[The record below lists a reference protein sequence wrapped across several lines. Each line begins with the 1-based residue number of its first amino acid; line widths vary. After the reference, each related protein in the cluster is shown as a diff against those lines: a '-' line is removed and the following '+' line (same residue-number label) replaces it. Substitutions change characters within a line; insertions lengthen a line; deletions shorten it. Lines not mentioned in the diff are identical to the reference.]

1 MRKYKRYILCRWR
14 AIRFD
19 GDGRAFFLTRGFRG
33 LDSIRKSFEKV
44 EKAEKEAIQ
53 NYNQTK
59 KRVKSVIVKA
69 SREYLEGLTLN
80 VARVDE
86 EGDEG
91 DEEEEENDYEGF
103 DGKDVL
109 SNDQFKVF
117 TEDAEGEGERETARE
132 LL

>member
-1 MRKYKRYILCRWR
+1 M
-14 AIRFD
+14 
-19 GDGRAFFLTRGFRG
+19 
-33 LDSIRKSFEKV
+33 
-44 EKAEKEAIQ
+44 
-53 NYNQTK
+53 
-59 KRVKSVIVKA
+59 
-69 SREYLEGLTLN
+69 N